1 MEQIHG
7 HEVMQL
13 IFSSEKAFTR
23 EALINEITKHF
34 GEDTRFYNCS
44 ADGMTAADIVAFFES
59 KGKFSFTDNG
69 MALNPSG
76 GCSH

>member
-13 IFSSEKAFTR
+13 IFGSKKAFTR
-23 EALINEITKHF
+23 ESLVEEIVQHF
-34 GEDTRFYNCS
+34 GENTRFYNCS
-44 ADGMTAADIVAFFES
+44 ADNMTAKDIVAFFES

-69 MALNPSG
+69 MVSNPAG
-76 GCSH
+76 GCNH